1 MKKTPPTKTP
11 TKSSPRAAATSPRS
25 AAMAEAAARQ
35 RRADAAEL
43 GIDLSA
49 AETGGKNTSRSKAK
63 TATCTAAAPKAP
75 TAPTAAKPRRLSLLS
90 AAAKVLAESKEPMR
104 TTQMLEAITKRG
116 LWKSPKGKT
125 PEASLYA
132 AVIREIA
139 AKDKNARFRKT
150 GPGLFAAT
158 AAAKRN

>member
-1 MKKTPPTKTP
+1 MKKTPTTKTA
-11 TKSSPRAAATSPRS
+11 TKSSPRTSSTSPR
-25 AAMAEAAARQ
+25 AAAKAEAAAHQ

-49 AETGGKNTSRSKAK
+49 AESGGRNAARTKAK
-63 TATCTAAAPKAP
+63 NANRAAAAPEAP
-75 TAPTAAKPRRLSLLS
+75 KAAKPRKLSLLS
-90 AAAKVLAESKEPMR
+90 AAAKVLSESKEPMR
-104 TTQMLEAITKRG
+104 ASDMLEAVTKRG

-132 AVIREIA
+132 AMIREIA
-139 AKDKNARFRKT
+139 AKDKSARFRKT

-158 AAAKRN
+158 AAAKKN